1 MILTITLN
9 TAIDRTLFIKEFS
22 WGKTI
27 RATRTVLGMG
37 GKATDASWIL
47 SEIGETNCAMG
58 FAAGETGKLLRRML
72 EERGSQT
79 NFIWV
84 NGETR
89 TNIVIISE
97 SGQGQS
103 TLVSGELK
111 ITADKIAEFRDEYTR
126 QLDQT
131 QCLIIGGSVPA
142 GVSPRIYYDLVKEAR
157 SLGIPVVFD
166 ANGPGL
172 RIGLEGQPTVIKP
185 NIDEISDLAGWE
197 VTTIQHAYQAAKELQ
212 KKSSTIFVITLGSD
226 GALAVAPDRAY
237 LIPPLELN
245 VVSSAGAGDAVVAG
259 LSAALS
265 KGQSLEEGLRL
276 GFAAAGA
283 VCLTPATADCRKTD
297 VEAFLPRIRLVPY
310 QG

>member
-1 MILTITLN
+1 MILTVTLN

-58 FAAGETGKLLRRML
+58 FAAGETGRLLKRML

-79 NFIWV
+79 NFVWV

-97 SGQGQS
+97 TGQGQS
-103 TLVSGELK
+103 TLVSGELE
-111 ITADKIAEFRDEYTR
+111 ITADKVAEFRGEFTR
-126 QLDQT
+126 HLKQT
-131 QCLIIGGSVPA
+131 QCLIIGGSVPSDVNP
-142 GVSPRIYYDLVKEAR
+142 GIYYDLVKEAK
-157 SLGIPVVFD
+157 SLGVPVVFD

-172 RIGLEGQPTVIKP
+172 RIGLEGQPTLIKP
-185 NIDEISDLAGWE
+185 NIDEISDLAGWK

-212 KKSSTIFVITLGSD
+212 KMSSTIIVITLGAD

-283 VCLTPATADCRKTD
+283 VCLTAATADCRKTD